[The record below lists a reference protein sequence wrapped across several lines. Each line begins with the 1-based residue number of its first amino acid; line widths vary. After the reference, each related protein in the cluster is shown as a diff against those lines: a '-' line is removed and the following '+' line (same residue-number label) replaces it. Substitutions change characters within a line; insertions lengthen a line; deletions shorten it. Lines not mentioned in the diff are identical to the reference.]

1 MVTSMSVARYQK
13 SLRNHMRKE
22 RGEDGGRWLYRTKEE
37 RDAQWAEKVGRAT
50 KANWFRRGGQTSILN
65 VPTTLGSELAN

>member
-50 KANWFRRGGQTSILN
+50 KANWF
-65 VPTTLGSELAN
+65 